1 MAPQGAKGDR
11 YEAIADERLVYFV
24 ARIVPHPNQF
34 KPHHSRRIAL

>member
-24 ARIVPHPNQF
+24 APLMGRG
-34 KPHHSRRIAL
+34 